1 MRGKL
6 DFDVAVVGGGPSGA
20 IAALKCSLLGF
31 KVALLEKT
39 PFQSKPCGGLL
50 TQKSLQALNK
60 AVDGEIPESVF
71 SRPSTLKVC
80 YVYPDEGKSCIVDYE
95 VLNVKRDL
103 FDSWLREYAS
113 KRGVKVFGNTEFIK
127 LANTQPVRI
136 LMKRRGKRLGLNVK
150 YLVGADGVYSTVR
163 RQLFPNIYFETAP
176 AIQEHWEWKGE
187 FESCF
192 YIFFK
197 RELTRAY
204 AYIIPK
210 DGTLIAGIWTPRENF
225 KTLKARMELFK
236 KLLKEKLSIEPNSV
250 LKREI
255 WAIPYQHVLEGL
267 GNVVLVGDAGGF
279 CNALTGEGISYA
291 MESALAASE
300 SILEASNKD
309 CEAVQVYR
317 EKVKEIAAF
326 LKEKRETAIS
336 LTDEDCKSF
345 VEFLEK
351 RINDERESFHFDF
364 EFKY

>member
-1 MRGKL
+1 VHGKL

-60 AVDGEIPESVF
+60 VVDGEIPESVF

-80 YVYPDEGKSCIVDYE
+80 YVYPNEGKSCIVNYE

-103 FDSWLREYAS
+103 FDSWLREYDS
-113 KRGVKVFGNTEFIK
+113 KRGVKVLRNAELIK
-127 LANTQPVRI
+127 LTNTQPVRI
-136 LMKRRGKRLGLNVK
+136 IVKNYRGHLSLNVK
-150 YLVGADGVYSTVR
+150 YLVGADGVYSKVR
-163 RQLFPNIYFETAP
+163 RQLFPTVHFETAP
-176 AIQEHWEWKGE
+176 AIQEYWKWKGNLKNY
-187 FESCF
+187 F

-204 AYIIPK
+204 AYLIPK
-210 DGTLIAGIWTPRENF
+210 DGILIAGIWTPRENF
-225 KTLKARMELFK
+225 KMLKARMALFK

-255 WAIPYQHVLEGL
+255 WAIPYQHALEGL
-267 GNVVLVGDAGGF
+267 GNVILVGDAGGF
-279 CNALTGEGISYA
+279 CNTLTGEGISYA
-291 MESALAASE
+291 MESALAAGE
-300 SILEASNKD
+300 SIWEASNKD

-317 EKVKEIAAF
+317 EKVKEIVAF
-326 LKEKRETAIS
+326 LWEKRETATS
-336 LTDEDCKSF
+336 LNDEDCKSF

-351 RINDERESFHFDF
+351 A
-364 EFKY
+364 Y

>member
-1 MRGKL
+1 MHGKL
-6 DFDVAVVGGGPSGA
+6 DFDVVVVGGGPSGA
-20 IAALKCSLLGF
+20 IAALKCSMLGF

-39 PFQSKPCGGLL
+39 PFRSKPCGGLL

-71 SRPSTLKVC
+71 SYPSTLKVC

-103 FDSWLREYAS
+103 FDRWLREYAS
-113 KRGVKVFGNTEFIK
+113 ERGVKVLGNTEFIK
-127 LANTQPVRI
+127 LTNTQPVRI
-136 LMKRRGKRLGLNVK
+136 LLKSCGGYLRLNMK

-163 RQLFPNIYFETAP
+163 RQLFPNMYFEIAP
-176 AIQEHWEWKGE
+176 AIQEYWKWKGD

-192 YIFFK
+192 YVFFK

-204 AYIIPK
+204 AYLIPK
-210 DGTLIAGIWTPRENF
+210 DGILIAGIWTPRENF
-225 KTLKARMELFK
+225 KMLKARMGLFK
-236 KLLKEKLSIEPNSV
+236 KLLREKFSVEPSFV

-255 WAIPYQHVLEGL
+255 WAIPYQHVLKGL
-267 GNVVLVGDAGGF
+267 GNVILVGDAGGF

-300 SILEASNKD
+300 SIWEASNKD
-309 CEAVQVYR
+309 CEAMEVYR
-317 EKVKEIAAF
+317 EKVKEVAES
-326 LKEKRETAIS
+326 LREKRETATS

-351 RINDERESFHFDF
+351 AYLNEKGRLSLQP
-364 EFKY
+364 